1 MGITEL
7 TEWLSML
14 CVRGRKRLKVV
25 VEAPLSE
32 AKKVEKL
39 SLHNASVHETSAQF
53 DAIHD
58 EDVEECEIDPV
69 AMPGSSVSLG

>member
-1 MGITEL
+1 M

-14 CVRGRKRLKVV
+14 GVRGRKRLKVV

-39 SLHNASVHETSAQF
+39 SLHNASVHEMMPFMMRTSRSARSIRLQCR
-53 DAIHD
+53 DHR
-58 EDVEECEIDPV
+58 
-69 AMPGSSVSLG
+69 

>member
-14 CVRGRKRLKVV
+14 GVRGRKRLKVV

-32 AKKVEKL
+32 AKRSCHCIMHRSTKRRR
-39 SLHNASVHETSAQF
+39 SLMPFMMRTSRSARSIRLRCR
-53 DAIHD
+53 DHR
-58 EDVEECEIDPV
+58 
-69 AMPGSSVSLG
+69 